1 MLDIG
6 FSANNEDL
14 IMNKLGLN
22 HHTWVPPGEYM
33 KIWGGWSN
41 QTRDVTIKD
50 RDLTDLTD

>member
-6 FSANNEDL
+6 FSANTEDL
-14 IMNKLGLN
+14 IMNKFGLN